1 MKKILAIILT
11 VAMAATMLALSVS
24 AADTKVT
31 PVGENTGVTS
41 FDPTQTGGQ
50 DLNIKVTDVTH
61 KYAVDVTFNIS
72 VLTIG
77 GNITWDVNN
86 MEYVVNGETLTKTE
100 QTIDVSNRSDLPVY
114 AFATV
119 TKTNTDDHLTVTAD
133 KNSATNNLTVNKATP
148 KASGADKGTA
158 TTEKITI
165 TIDKASDST
174 WNNVAEYYAAKR
186 LASENQATDTFKI
199 ATITVTISKD

>member
-24 AADTKVT
+24 AAKE
-31 PVGENTGVTS
+31 VGGNDGVLEENFNSTDSGK
-41 FDPTQTGGQ
+41 
-50 DLNIKVTDVTH
+50 DLNIQVTEVTH

-72 VLTIG
+72 DLTID

-86 MEYVVNGETLTKTE
+86 MAYVVSGTTLAKTE

-119 TKTNTDDHLTVTAD
+119 TKTNTDDHLAVTAD
-133 KNSATNNLTVNKATP
+133 KNSADNKLTVEKAAP

-158 TTEKITI
+158 TTGTITI

-186 LASENQATDTFKI
+186 LASTNQATATFKI

>member
-31 PVGENTGVTS
+31 PVGGNDGVTS

-61 KYAVDVTFNIS
+61 KYAVDVTFGLS
-72 VLTIG
+72 DLTIG
-77 GNITWDVNN
+77 GDITWNVND
-86 MEYVVNGETLTKTE
+86 MKYEVTKGDSLKDTT
-100 QTIDVSNRSDLPVY
+100 QTIEVSNRSDLPVY
-114 AFATV
+114 AFATISD
-119 TKTNTDDHLTVTAD
+119 TDNANGITIEADKDGTENKLTVA
-133 KNSATNNLTVNKATP
+133 KAT
-148 KASGADKGTA
+148 AGTTGNGTA
-158 TTEKITI
+158 TEGTI
-165 TIDKASDST
+165 NISIKST
-174 WNNVAEYYAAKR
+174 DWNKVAEYYANKK
-186 LASENQATDTFKI
+186 LATPATELYKI

>member
-24 AADTKVT
+24 AAKE
-31 PVGENTGVTS
+31 VGGNDGVLEKNFNSTDS
-41 FDPTQTGGQ
+41 GK
-50 DLNIKVTDVTH
+50 DLNIQVTEVTH

-72 VLTIG
+72 DLTIG
-77 GNITWDVNN
+77 GNITWNVNN
-86 MEYVVNGETLTKTE
+86 MEYVVNDTTLNKTE

-119 TKTNTDDHLTVTAD
+119 TKTNTDDHLAVTAD
-133 KNSATNNLTVNKATP
+133 KNSATNKLTVEKATP

-158 TTEKITI
+158 TTGTIKITI
-165 TIDKASDST
+165 DTASGST
-174 WNNVAEYYAAKR
+174 WDNVAEYYAAKR
-186 LASENQATDTFKI
+186 LASTDQAIATFKI

>member
-24 AADTKVT
+24 AAKE
-31 PVGENTGVTS
+31 VGGNDGVLEENFNSTDSGK
-41 FDPTQTGGQ
+41 
-50 DLNIKVTDVTH
+50 DLNIQVIDVTH

-72 VLTIG
+72 DLTIG

-86 MEYVVNGETLTKTE
+86 MAYVVSGTTLAKTE

-119 TKTNTDDHLTVTAD
+119 TKTNTDDHLAVTAD
-133 KNSATNNLTVNKATP
+133 KNSADNKLTVEKAAP

-158 TTEKITI
+158 TTGTITI

-186 LASENQATDTFKI
+186 LASTDQAIATFKI